1 MGGWDAWIGRQ
12 TVQNDRLTP
21 ALLHRFRATIDS
33 GETGPLAPQ
42 AIHWVLCTPEASTAQ
57 LGVDGH
63 PQRSDSPDSF
73 FPPVPHPR
81 RMWASS
87 KVEFLKPIS
96 VDAEIERIST
106 VAAINEKTGST
117 GSLVFVDVEHETRA
131 DGMLSVSERQ
141 TLVYREAAI
150 LPSPSGE
157 GQRDLAAPP
166 PSRSGV
172 GILASSAMPTAPTP
186 TPPLEGRGFEEW
198 DFHRSLIPN
207 EAMLFRFSAI
217 TFNSHRIHYDAP
229 YAINEEGYRGLVVHG
244 PLTSSLLLDLA
255 ARQFGANA
263 VKRFAFRA
271 QSPAFAGEP
280 LHLVGRRAGEALTLC
295 ALNPAGQVVIAA
307 EGVL

>member
-12 TVQNDRLTP
+12 TVQHDRLTP
-21 ALLHRFRATIDS
+21 ALLHRFRATLDS
-33 GETGPLAPQ
+33 GATGPLAPQ
-42 AIHWVLCTPEASTAQ
+42 AIHWVLCTPEAATAQ

-106 VAAINEKTGST
+106 IAAINEKTGST

-141 TLVYREAAI
+141 TLVYREANHAKPAPAPEPVAI
-150 LPSPSGE
+150 DFG
-157 GQRDLAAPP
+157 A
-166 PSRSGV
+166 
-172 GILASSAMPTAPTP
+172 
-186 TPPLEGRGFEEW
+186 W

-229 YAINEEGYRGLVVHG
+229 YAIGEEGYRGLVVHG

-255 ARQFGANA
+255 AQQFGANA
-263 VKRFAFRA
+263 VKQFSFRA